1 MLQYCVA
8 ERALRNVLCVAGQ
21 FCTTGSLLKETRI
34 SPFFTRAVKDG
45 EGEKGKERKL
55 RVEEIE
61 DDCGIGVRCRSE
73 HILRHAVSV
82 IALEGGI
89 AL

>member
-1 MLQYCVA
+1 MCCWTILYDGFSL
-8 ERALRNVLCVAGQ
+8 ERNKDLA
-21 FCTTGSLLKETRI
+21 
-34 SPFFTRAVKDG
+34 FFTRAVKDG

-73 HILRHAVSV
+73 HILRHVVSV